1 MTQNTKIVW
10 LIGGDDCSL
19 CDVASDILDVAVS
32 DQPDLSFDITYVNVK
47 SSTLL
52 YHNYGARIP
61 VLLNPNTD
69 MALYWPFELPQVQEF
84 LRA

>member
-1 MTQNTKIVW
+1 MTQNTKIFW

-32 DQPDLSFDITYVNVK
+32 DQPDLFLDITYVNVK